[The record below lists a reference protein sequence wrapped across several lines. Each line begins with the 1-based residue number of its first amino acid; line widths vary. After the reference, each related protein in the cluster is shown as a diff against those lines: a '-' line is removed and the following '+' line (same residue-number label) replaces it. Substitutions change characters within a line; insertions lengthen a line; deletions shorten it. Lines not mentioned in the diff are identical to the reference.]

1 MLRSMSRA
9 SLLLLPLLLTVACA
23 VRLPPTP
30 DVQVQVESLVRSE
43 LPGGS
48 LRVLHV
54 ATTRGREK
62 IVVQGGGNDLLE
74 LPVFVYLFEHPTEG
88 PVLIDT
94 GFGRRTAQDPYDYP
108 GRTATRALRITMEEG
123 AAIADRLPEVGHSV
137 DEVRHIVVT
146 HMHSD
151 HIGGLEDFPRAALW
165 VARAEWEAADEPG
178 PLGKPD
184 PRPYANHAVVRL
196 VDFTATPAYGVF
208 PAHIDLFGDGSL
220 ILLPAPGHTPGHTA
234 VLLNLVGGSFL
245 FTGDAAWIDRHWQ
258 GPELKGNLVRNLLE
272 DDWELN
278 WISQWR
284 INAWAAAMPELTII
298 AGHERANLERLRQWP
313 EAYE

>member
-88 PVLIDT
+88 PVLIEAVT
-94 GFGRRTAQDPYDYP
+94 YRIKGHYVGDPE
-108 GRTATRALRITMEEG
+108 ATYRDPKDVEAAREKEPLKRAKEKLLEAGVDEAELDAMQEAVVAKLARLETWALEQEFPTLE
-123 AAIADRLPEVGHSV
+123 AAVDHVGIALENAPEV
-137 DEVRHIVVT
+137 R
-146 HMHSD
+146 
-151 HIGGLEDFPRAALW
+151 
-165 VARAEWEAADEPG
+165 G
-178 PLGKPD
+178 PQS
-184 PRPYANHAVVRL
+184 L
-196 VDFTATPAYGVF
+196 V
-208 PAHIDLFGDGSL
+208 L
-220 ILLPAPGHTPGHTA
+220 
-234 VLLNLVGGSFL
+234 
-245 FTGDAAWIDRHWQ
+245 
-258 GPELKGNLVRNLLE
+258 
-272 DDWELN
+272 
-278 WISQWR
+278 
-284 INAWAAAMPELTII
+284 
-298 AGHERANLERLRQWP
+298 
-313 EAYE
+313 